1 MKNAIAGT
9 VLLFVMAM
17 PAFAQQQSEAE
28 MCSDVGGATLLQP
41 ISVTRSPRSPALQV
55 VVSAAIQ
62 EGSPVHIVGILY
74 APEAL
79 RFLLKN
85 NSDKTVESV
94 IITGTIEV
102 PDGCSLDKPDQDYAA
117 GGHLTH
123 LRIELRQQSK
133 TSMREAPFDTSGL
146 VLAAKELRAAS
157 LYVQVGVIE
166 VDFLD
171 GTRWRPNPY
180 LFLRPALSKNNVA
193 SCSDLAGTLAALT
206 QIDAVGFGSA
216 VQLRI
221 AEDPKAVA
229 TVSYECLLED
239 RKAICPGQKQ

>member
-28 MCSDVGGATLLQP
+28 MCSAVGGANLLQP

-85 NSDKTVESV
+85 NSDETVESV

-117 GGHLTH
+117 GAILPTLELNHGSSPRHPCVRRRSIHL
-123 LRIELRQQSK
+123 
-133 TSMREAPFDTSGL
+133 A
-146 VLAAKELRAAS
+146 
-157 LYVQVGVIE
+157 
-166 VDFLD
+166 
-171 GTRWRPNPY
+171 
-180 LFLRPALSKNNVA
+180 
-193 SCSDLAGTLAALT
+193 
-206 QIDAVGFGSA
+206 
-216 VQLRI
+216 
-221 AEDPKAVA
+221 
-229 TVSYECLLED
+229 
-239 RKAICPGQKQ
+239 